1 MKKDWINKIVEVNG
15 MKYLISKEKISVNDL
30 ITNGIVVKIY
40 DDTHSLLGYN
50 KVIATEENLGFIK
63 LETKNRL
70 FEEHKET
77 EIDYVPVTTKWI
89 DAILG
94 RGGNCHIEDIIND
107 KLVLNF

>member
-1 MKKDWINKIVEVNG
+1 MIKDWINKIVVVKG
-15 MKYLISKEKISVNDL
+15 IKYIVSREPISVGDT
-30 ITNGIVVKIY
+30 ITNGLIVTNY
-40 DDTHSLLGYN
+40 DDTHSLLGFH
-50 KVIATEENLGFIK
+50 KVVATEENLGFIK

-77 EIDYVPVTTKWI
+77 EIDYIPVTTKWI

-94 RGGNCHIEDIIND
+94 RGGVCHIEDIRNN

>member
-1 MKKDWINKIVEVNG
+1 VRNYN
-15 MKYLISKEKISVNDL
+15 
-30 ITNGIVVKIY
+30 
-40 DDTHSLLGYN
+40 DTHSLLGWY
-50 KVIATEENLGFIK
+50 KIVATEENLGFIK

-70 FEEHKET
+70 FEEHKEV
-77 EIDYVPVTTKWI
+77 EIDYIPVTTKWI

>member
-15 MKYLISKEKISVNDL
+15 IKYIVSKDEISVGDN
-30 ITNGIVVKIY
+30 ITNGLSVRNY
-40 DDTHSLLGYN
+40 DDTYSLLGWY
-50 KVIATEENLGFIK
+50 KIVATEDNFGFIK

-77 EIDYVPVTTKWI
+77 EIDYIPVTTKWI

-94 RGGNCHIEDIIND
+94 RGGNCYIEDIRND